1 MGRSE
6 SNSYG
11 KDDPSFTIFL
21 RWFQME
27 IYVGARS
34 KNNFKSFKLI
44 ILNQIANHT
53 TKKNDSIHRRT
64 FIACL
69 IKLVNVWKHD
79 FAYLLDQIIYPIIL
93 FQKKRDVMK
102 IKTISRNSLSC
113 RKKRRSGSKNLFEKK
128 TTIERNIL
136 SLLNPTVRL
145 FQT

>member
-11 KDDPSFTIFL
+11 KDDPSFIIFL

-79 FAYLLDQIIYPIIL
+79 FTWSNYLPNNFIP
-93 FQKKRDVMK
+93 KKRDVMK

-113 RKKRRSGSKNLFEKK
+113 RKKRRSGSKNLSEKK
-128 TTIERNIL
+128 TTIEKNIL